1 MVMGLFVMS
10 EFPLQKYI
18 ILNFHSRE
26 TILGLKSDKRLE
38 AVIFLSWYSK
48 IGEMM
53 RSERYFDSVRKVLW
67 EHQKPVLTLW
77 KRYFDEKFS
86 REFFVK
92 VPFWW
97 VENRC
102 CFVSS
107 WLSVFY
113 NKRPKFAKFRAKW
126 GSFLKIACI
135 RAENCHFSQHSL
147 VACMIQVASLWRI
160 ERILWFTRIAQS
172 AILVSELD
180 VSLIY
185 TSYVNYVT

>member
-10 EFPLQKYI
+10 EFPLQKHI

-77 KRYFDEKFS
+77 KRYFDRKFS

-97 VENRC
+97 VENSC
-102 CFVSS
+102 VFVSY
-107 WLSVFY
+107 WLSVLY
-113 NKRPKFAKFRAKW
+113 KKQLKFAKFRARW
-126 GSFLKIACI
+126 SSFLKIACI

-147 VACMIQVASLWRI
+147 VACMIQVAYYGALSVFYSLPISR
-160 ERILWFTRIAQS
+160 
-172 AILVSELD
+172 
-180 VSLIY
+180 
-185 TSYVNYVT
+185 N